1 MMSVKNRME
10 KFKQYGESL
19 PQAKVYF
26 RQDWGVY
33 YFDIMG
39 KMFGM
44 MSPEQTE
51 KAIITL
57 KNDPAKNEE
66 LRELYPDVIIPGYYA
81 NKKHWNSI
89 YLASPLLT
97 EDEIWNMIAASYQL
111 VVCKLP
117 KKLQAQITKEDKK

>member
-33 YFDIMG
+33 YFDIVG

-44 MSPEQTE
+44 MSPEKTE

-81 NKKHWNSI
+81 NKQHWNSI
-89 YLASPLLT
+89 YLASPVLT
-97 EDEIWNMIAASYQL
+97 DEEISNMIATSYQL
-111 VVCKLP
+111 VVSKLSQKIQVEIE
-117 KKLQAQITKEDKK
+117 KKDKE